1 MIFEELAKTTKDMQE
16 LQRRIRIQQNQE
28 EQNAVDN
35 KFRLLLMQLNK
46 SIDSFEY
53 EYNVLQV
60 DSDNDIILRAV
71 NIINLLEKAIK
82 DGIAVKEDVVNAEI
96 DYKNLQVDL
105 KKKWSSQY
113 NQLTTFTLGTLNVIQ
128 EINPEKV
135 SPCIN
140 KIQAAKVWEN
150 DLKKLQDM
158 KLAIDEA
165 EKLIDNLG
173 LDEDIKT
180 FLNKIRIGKASL
192 ADIFTEDNKIL
203 NWIKKEGLENKMII
217 SLK

>member
-135 SPCIN
+135 SSCIN

-203 NWIKKEGLENKMII
+203 KWIKKEGLENKMII